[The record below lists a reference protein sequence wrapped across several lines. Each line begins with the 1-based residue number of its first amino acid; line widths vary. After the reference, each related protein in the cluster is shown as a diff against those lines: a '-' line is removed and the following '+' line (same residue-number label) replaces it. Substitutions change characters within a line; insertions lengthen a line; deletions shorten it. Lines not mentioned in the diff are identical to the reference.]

1 MESSDDSQGGFPDLG
16 LRWSLNPWS
25 KVGIFSRISKDF
37 SNRHGAKRFRAIFRG
52 ENDNLLTIFVTGT
65 GSETPCKMCRVF
77 YLSVQVRL
85 WTLILKQ
92 ASDSTNFT
100 IENRAWSLDPLASKT
115 RFRLRNFSVKIATK
129 LVLDSRCDTHGWD
142 PWVTSSILICKITT
156 FDTGFARFRHFSF
169 WNNYFTSVCLR
180 YMTSS
185 MSYTC
190 SILDQL
196 CNLKLDVNQISIWL
210 EHPIFQSWSYF
221 QVSSRARKIRLCW
234 IPGHFHFIQTWF
246 PNFDFGLLQL
256 FWNLTNDPD
265 TASGMLCQFF
275 EYSRPWTHSQ
285 LAPCL
290 HEPICTNLLQ
300 NQRWRRHL
308 ESSSKEP

>member
-1 MESSDDSQGGFPDLG
+1 MHHFHKILSFAKVVRALEGCIESPLQLLYKTFLMFNGIIDFNFYQ
-16 LRWSLNPWS
+16 PWF
-25 KVGIFSRISKDF
+25 GFSR
-37 SNRHGAKRFRAIFRG
+37 
-52 ENDNLLTIFVTGT
+52 L
-65 GSETPCKMCRVF
+65 P
-77 YLSVQVRL
+77 
-85 WTLILKQ
+85 WKQ
-92 ASDSTNFT
+92 Y
-100 IENRAWSLDPLASKT
+100 
-115 RFRLRNFSVKIATK
+115 
-129 LVLDSRCDTHGWD
+129 
-142 PWVTSSILICKITT
+142 T
-156 FDTGFARFRHFSF
+156 F
-169 WNNYFTSVCLR
+169 
-180 YMTSS
+180 
-185 MSYTC
+185 

-196 CNLKLDVNQISIWL
+196 CDLQLDVNQIGIWL
-210 EHPIFQSWSYF
+210 EHAIFQSWSYY

-265 TASGMLCQFF
+265 TASGMLHQFF